1 MSLKS
6 LKRRID
12 VAAGCKP
19 ADLLLTNGRVVSVFA
34 GRAVRTDVAIA
45 DGVIVGFG
53 PYRARKRIDL
63 RGGYLSS
70 GLIDSHLHIESTL
83 LTPAEFASVVVP
95 RGTTS
100 VVAGPHEIANVM
112 GEAGVRWMHA
122 ASEGLPLDVHLALPS
137 CVPAS
142 RFEGSGASLGVD
154 KLKRLASLTRVV
166 GIGEVMD
173 FPGVIAG
180 RAGLLKKIRLIPGM
194 RVDGHAPGLTGKD
207 LYAYIAAGIHSDH
220 ESTRALEAREKLMA
234 GLHIMLREG
243 TTEKN
248 LAELAK
254 IVTPANSH
262 RCMFCSDDRSA
273 SDLISHGHMDYI
285 LRKAVRSGIPPITA
299 LQMAT
304 NNATYYFRLRRRK
317 GAVAV
322 GYTADL
328 VVFDSLRNFRA
339 RMVFKDGRLVARDGK
354 LITRCK
360 PKGTPRVANTMRVKD
375 ITGAALELASRS
387 RRARAIRLIPGQ
399 IITRQEI
406 VTVRSRQGKVLA
418 DPRRD
423 ILKLAVIDRHH
434 HSGRVGVGLVRGFGL
449 KRGALASTVCHD
461 SHNLIVVGVS
471 DEDML
476 AAAQALVRCGGGFA
490 VAAGGAPIE
499 VLALPVAG
507 LMSDRPAEEVAA
519 TSRRLKRA
527 ARRLGAKVD
536 DPFLALSFLGLSVVP
551 ELKLTIRGLID
562 VAKGRIV
569 NLFV

>member
-1 MSLKS
+1 M
-6 LKRRID
+6 KRRID
-12 VAAGCKP
+12 VAAGRKT
-19 ADLLLTNGRVVSVFA
+19 ADLLLTNAKVVSVFS
-34 GRAVRTDVAIA
+34 GRVVRTDVAIA
-45 DGVIVGFG
+45 EGVIVGFG
-53 PYRARKRIDL
+53 TYRARKRIDL
-63 RGGYLSS
+63 KGGYLSS

-83 LTPAEFASVVVP
+83 LTPAEFARAVVP

-100 VVAGPHEIANVM
+100 VVADPHEIANVM
-112 GEAGVRWMHA
+112 GENGVRWMHD
-122 ASEGLPLDVHLALPS
+122 ASEGLPLDVHLVLPS

-142 RFEGSGASLGVD
+142 VFEGSKAKLGIGS
-154 KLKRLASLTRVV
+154 LKRLASLPRVV

-180 RAGLLKKIRLIPGM
+180 QERLLKKIRLIPGM

-220 ESTRALEAREKLMA
+220 ESTRAKEAGEKLMA
-234 GLHIMLREG
+234 GLHIMVREG

-248 LAELAK
+248 LAELAR

-262 RCMFCSDDRSA
+262 RCMFCTDDRSA
-273 SDLISHGHMDYI
+273 GDLIGRGHIDYI
-285 LRKAVRSGIPPITA
+285 LRQAVKKGIPSITA

-304 NNATYYFRLRRRK
+304 SNAPYYFRLKRRK

-322 GYTADL
+322 GYAADL
-328 VVFDSLRNFRA
+328 VVFDNLRNFRA
-339 RMVFKDGRLVARDGK
+339 RMVFKDGRLVARDGR
-354 LITRCK
+354 LLTPYK
-360 PKGTPRVANTMRVKD
+360 PKRRPRVANTMRVRGLTKS
-375 ITGAALELASRS
+375 ALELVSRG
-387 RRARAIRLIPGQ
+387 RRARVMRLIPGQ

-406 VTVRSRQGKVLA
+406 VTVRPRRGLIRA
-418 DPRRD
+418 DTKRD

-434 HSGRVGVGLVRGFGL
+434 QSGRVGVGLVRGFGL

-461 SHNLIVVGVS
+461 SHNLIVVGAR

-476 AAAQALVRCGGGFA
+476 SAAQALIKCGGGFA
-490 VAAGGAPIE
+490 VAAGGRPIE
-499 VLALPVAG
+499 VLPLPVAG

-519 TSRRLKRA
+519 TSSRLKRT
-527 ARRLGAKVD
+527 ARRLGAKIE

-551 ELKLTIRGLID
+551 ELKLTNRGLID
-562 VAKGRIV
+562 VARGRIV